1 MLRKLYDY
9 IHTNGFCNL
18 HYFKIMK
25 RQHLLLLASVLFLFS
40 SCHVGRFFYWNF
52 ADTGDLNRFKSVP
65 IKKGESP
72 FYFKEAPQGG
82 VVPSTTTYK
91 IKTSVPFDEMLE
103 KSGTTAFVV
112 IKDDHILYER
122 YFDNYTKATDH
133 PSFSVSKS
141 FISALIGIAI
151 EEGHINSLDDP
162 IRKYLPELDTSF
174 DLVTLDHV
182 INMQSG
188 IKFSEGYFNPFGEVA
203 KFYYGTNLKKY
214 VRRLKVNETP
224 GEAWKYKS
232 GNTQL
237 LSLALESATKRS
249 LQDYFQEKIWQPLG
263 MEYDASWNIDSK
275 KNKTT
280 KAFCCLNARARD
292 YAKFARLY
300 LHQGNWN
307 GKQIVPKDWVIKTT
321 SFTDSTSKYAYSHH
335 WWRNLSIK
343 ELRNSFKNPSASTIK
358 GAKAPHTDYQARGIL
373 GQFMYIHPEK
383 EIAIIRLGNK
393 FGGVNWTNI
402 FRDIAEMN

>member
-1 MLRKLYDY
+1 MF
-9 IHTNGFCNL
+9 N
-18 HYFKIMK
+18 
-25 RQHLLLLASVLFLFS
+25 

-52 ADTGDLNRFKSVP
+52 ADTGDLDRFESVP
-65 IKKGESP
+65 IEKGDTP
-72 FYFKEAPQGG
+72 FYFKESTQPQNQ
-82 VVPSTTTYK
+82 VVPTTVAYK
-91 IKTSVPFDEMLE
+91 KKTEVPFEEMLA
-103 KSGTTAFVV
+103 KSGTTAFIV
-112 IKDDHILYER
+112 IKDDHILYEQ
-122 YFDNYTKATDH
+122 YFDDYTKATDH

-151 EEGHINSLDDP
+151 EEGHIKSLDDP
-162 IRKYLPELDTSF
+162 IRNYLPELDPSF
-174 DLVTLDHV
+174 DPVTLAHV

-203 KFYYGTNLKKY
+203 KFYYGTDLKKY
-214 VRRLKVNETP
+214 VNKLKVNKTP
-224 GEAWKYKS
+224 GKDWKYKS

-275 KNKTT
+275 KNQTT

-300 LHQGNWN
+300 LNQGNWN
-307 GKQIVPKDWVIKTT
+307 GKQIVPKDWVTKTT
-321 SFTDSTSKYAYSHH
+321 SFTDSTSHYIYSHH
-335 WWRNLSIK
+335 WWRNITK
-343 ELRNSFKNPSASTIK
+343 EDYVPSTEDSTK
-358 GAKAPHTDYQARGIL
+358 LKLKKVKAPYTDYQARGIL

-383 EIAIIRLGNK
+383 EIAIIRLGDK
-393 FGGVNWTNI
+393 FGGVNWATV
-402 FRDIAEMN
+402 FRNIAEMN

>member
-1 MLRKLYDY
+1 MKLQRYLY
-9 IHTNGFCNL
+9 
-18 HYFKIMK
+18 
-25 RQHLLLLASVLFLFS
+25 LAGLLFLLN

-52 ADTGDLNRFKSVP
+52 ADTGDLDRFESVP
-65 IKKGESP
+65 IKKGNTP
-72 FYFKEAPQGG
+72 FYFKESTVNQDM
-82 VVPSTTTYK
+82 VVPLTIAYK
-91 IKTSVPFDEMLE
+91 KKTAVPFEEVLE
-103 KSGTTAFVV
+103 KSGTTAFIVV
-112 IKDDHILYER
+112 KDDQILYEK
-122 YFDNYTKATDH
+122 YFDDYTKATDH

-151 EEGHINSLDDP
+151 EEGHIKSLDDP
-162 IRKYLPELDTSF
+162 IRNYLPELDPSF
-174 DLVTLDHV
+174 DPVTLAHV

-203 KFYYGTNLKKY
+203 KFYYGTDLKKY
-214 VRRLKVNETP
+214 VNKLKVNETP
-224 GEAWKYKS
+224 GETWKYKS

-275 KNKTT
+275 KNQIT

-300 LHQGNWN
+300 LNHGHWN
-307 GKQIVPKDWVIKTT
+307 GTQIVPEDWVTKTT
-321 SFTDSTSKYAYSHH
+321 SFTDKKNHYIYSHH
-335 WWRNLSIK
+335 WWRNITK
-343 ELRNSFKNPSASTIK
+343 EDYVPSQEDTTK
-358 GAKAPHTDYQARGIL
+358 LKLQEAKAPYTDYQARGVL

-383 EIAIIRLGNK
+383 DIVIIRLGDK
-393 FGGVNWTNI
+393 FGDVNWSSL
-402 FRDIAEMN
+402 FREIAEIN